1 MSLARTTQAT
11 LELSNRERTLPLKDR
26 AVLLLADGSKSAH
39 ELAALVR
46 CTTED
51 VLRLVAQGYLAAPAP
66 QRTRS
71 RPTSPDPVVL
81 PTVAAASPT
90 ATAAS
95 PAASPAST
103 FGPSTLSPTAPAPVA
118 VDRFEGPRSLATVR
132 MFLFDIVER
141 LFARRA
147 PDQADTFRQRLR
159 EARERD
165 AMLAVARDMLEA
177 VEKVAG
183 FERAD
188 HIAERLAR
196 MLPDEVTSG

>member
-11 LELSNRERTLPLKDR
+11 LELSNRERALPLKDR
-26 AVLLLADGSKSAH
+26 AVLLLADGHKSAQ

-51 VLRLVAQGYLAAPAP
+51 VLRLVSQGYLAAPAP
-66 QRTRS
+66 QRPRT
-71 RPTSPDPVVL
+71 RPTSPDPVGL
-81 PTVAAASPT
+81 PP
-90 ATAAS
+90 S
-95 PAASPAST
+95 PAVSSAST
-103 FGPSTLSPTAPAPVA
+103 FGPSTLSPTAPAPLA

-147 PDQADTFRQRLR
+147 PEQADTFRQRLR

-165 AMLAVARDMLEA
+165 AMLAVARDLLEA
-177 VEKVAG
+177 VEQTAG

-196 MLPDEVTSG
+196 MLPDEVTPG

>member
-1 MSLARTTQAT
+1 MSLARTAQAT

-26 AVLLLADGSKSAH
+26 AVLLLADGRKSAH

-46 CTTED
+46 CSTED
-51 VLRLVAQGYLAAPAP
+51 VLRLVTQGYLAAAAP

-71 RPTSPDPVVL
+71 APAP
-81 PTVAAASPT
+81 A
-90 ATAAS
+90 

-118 VDRFEGPRSLATVR
+118 VDRFEGPRSLATAR

-147 PDQADTFRQRLR
+147 PDQAHTFRQRLR

-165 AMLAVARDMLEA
+165 AMLVVARDLLEA
-177 VEKVAG
+177 VETVAG

-196 MLPDEVTSG
+196 MLPDEVGAPG

>member
-1 MSLARTTQAT
+1 MSLARTAQAT

-26 AVLLLADGSKSAH
+26 AVLLLADGRKSAH

-46 CTTED
+46 CSTED
-51 VLRLVAQGYLAAPAP
+51 VLRLVTQGYLAAAAP
-66 QRTRS
+66 QRTRPAPS
-71 RPTSPDPVVL
+71 DPSA
-81 PTVAAASPT
+81 PAPAPA
-90 ATAAS
+90 

-118 VDRFEGPRSLATVR
+118 VDRFEGPRSLATAR

-147 PDQADTFRQRLR
+147 PEQADTFRQRLR

-165 AMLAVARDMLEA
+165 AMLAVARNLLEA
-177 VEKVAG
+177 VETVAG

-196 MLPDEVTSG
+196 MLPDEVTPG

>member
-51 VLRLVAQGYLAAPAP
+51 VLRLVSQGYLTAAGKDPQPPSAAPSP
-66 QRTRS
+66 KRTRS
-71 RPTSPDPVVL
+71 PASAQPT
-81 PTVAAASPT
+81 AAAAAPSPT
-90 ATAAS
+90 
-95 PAASPAST
+95 ST
-103 FGPSTLSPTAPAPVA
+103 FGPSTLAPLSPPPVA

-147 PDQADTFRQRLR
+147 PEQAHTFRQRLR

-165 AMLAVARDMLEA
+165 TMLAVARDLLEA
-177 VEKVAG
+177 VEQTAG

-196 MLPDEVTSG
+196 MLPDEVTPG

>member
-1 MSLARTTQAT
+1 AASSAAMSLARTAQAT

-26 AVLLLADGSKSAH
+26 AVLLLADGRKSAH

-46 CTTED
+46 CSTED
-51 VLRLVAQGYLAAPAP
+51 VLRLVTQGYLAAAAP
-66 QRTRS
+66 QRTRPAPS
-71 RPTSPDPVVL
+71 DPSA
-81 PTVAAASPT
+81 PAPA
-90 ATAAS
+90 

-118 VDRFEGPRSLATVR
+118 VDRFEGPRSLATAR

-147 PDQADTFRQRLR
+147 PEQADTFRQRLR

-165 AMLAVARDMLEA
+165 AMLAVARDLLEA
-177 VEKVAG
+177 VETVAG

-196 MLPDEVTSG
+196 MLPDEVTPG